1 MILPPP
7 HPTPQTK
14 KSGLIGVQLGFPSVL
29 FRIAFS
35 FSKICLIAE
44 ESSSLLARAA
54 VVPCTELIGSKAGAG
69 AGTGTRQCCDC
80 HHTTRQLNYH
90 CELDWIGL
98 EDGKRWWPEPRPLA
112 DPSSAEQRRKMRLES
127 VCWVKHEPRTPSW
140 HRPPPPG
147 SDEQLNSPLS
157 QIKP

>member
-44 ESSSLLARAA
+44 ESSLLARAA

-69 AGTGTRQCCDC
+69 TGTGTRQCCDC

-90 CELDWIGL
+90 CELDWRMGSGGGL
-98 EDGKRWWPEPRPLA
+98 NPAHSPIPLA
-112 DPSSAEQRRKMRLES
+112 QSNGEKMRLES

-147 SDEQLNSPLS
+147 SDEQSNSPFS